1 MNPLPG
7 STLARS
13 SILHLEF
20 ITQKER
26 WQQVFAQLPEFSG
39 KIYYSYAWH
48 AITAANGD
56 GRPAAL
62 FFADGDN
69 GQAFYPFLMKQIPE
83 AVGGNGEIDLETA
96 YGYGGPVFFNLNTEQ
111 IGEFNR
117 IMTDWAAE
125 NHVVAEFIRL
135 NPLTSFQTC
144 VDQACHVSHNRITV
158 SIDLTEGPEAVLNG
172 CSEARQRNWK
182 KAGRLGLS
190 VRRLADPAE
199 FVPLYL
205 QTMQRLAARSYYHFS
220 RQYFAALA
228 ELPEESCFYAGAFTA
243 DGRLAAAAIYL
254 LDQTSAHYHL
264 GASDQQLLHTQANAF
279 LMLEF
284 ARLLCGSGRQLLHLG
299 GGLSLADDDSL
310 FRFKAGFSAQRH
322 DFFIGRRIYDQQKY
336 ALFSQ
341 HWQKLTGLQ
350 PQILLH
356 YHYGANDE
364 NL

>member
-1 MNPLPG
+1 MY
-7 STLARS
+7 
-13 SILHLEF
+13 LEF
-20 ITQKER
+20 ITQPER

-56 GRPAAL
+56 GQPAAL
-62 FFADGDN
+62 FCVDDDGHGGN
-69 GQAFYPFLMKQIPE
+69 GQALYPFLMKRVPE

-96 YGYGGPVFFNLNTEQ
+96 YGYGGPAFFNLKSEQ
-111 IGEFNR
+111 IGEFYRLMN
-117 IMTDWAAE
+117 DWAAE
-125 NHVVAEFIRL
+125 NRVVSEFIRF

-144 VDQACHVSHNRITV
+144 VDPACQVSHNRITV
-158 SIDLTEGPEAVLNG
+158 SIDLTAGPEAVLNG
-172 CSEARQRNWK
+172 CSAARLRNWK

-190 VRRLADPAE
+190 LRRLADPAE
-199 FVPLYL
+199 FAPLYA
-205 QTMQRLAARSYYHFS
+205 QTMQRLEARAYYRFS
-220 RQYFAALA
+220 QQYFAALA
-228 ELPEESCFYAGAFTA
+228 ALPEESCFYAGAFTA

-254 LDQTSAHYHL
+254 LEQTSAHYHL

-284 ARLLCGSGRQLLHLG
+284 ARRLCGTGRQLLHLG

-310 FRFKAGFSAQRH
+310 FRFKSGFSAQRH
-322 DFFIGRRIYDQQKY
+322 DFFIGRRILDQQKY

-341 HWQKLTGLQ
+341 RWQKLTGLT

>member
-1 MNPLPG
+1 MY
-7 STLARS
+7 
-13 SILHLEF
+13 LEF
-20 ITQKER
+20 ITQPER

-62 FFADGDN
+62 FCADDDGHGGT
-69 GQAFYPFLMKQIPE
+69 GQAFYPFLMKRVPE

-96 YGYGGPVFFNLNTEQ
+96 YGYGGPAFFNLKSEQ
-111 IGEFNR
+111 IGEFYRLMN
-117 IMTDWAAE
+117 DWAAE
-125 NHVVAEFIRL
+125 NRVVSEFIRF

-144 VDQACHVSHNRITV
+144 VDPACQVSHNRITV
-158 SIDLTEGPEAVLNG
+158 SIDLTAGPEAVLNG
-172 CSEARQRNWK
+172 CSAARLRNWK

-190 VRRLADPAE
+190 LRRLADPAE
-199 FVPLYL
+199 FAPLYA
-205 QTMQRLAARSYYHFS
+205 QTMQRVEAGAYYRFS
-220 RQYFAALA
+220 QQYFAALA
-228 ELPEESCFYAGAFTA
+228 ALPEESCFYAGAFTA

-284 ARLLCGSGRQLLHLG
+284 ARRLCGTGRQLLHLG

-310 FRFKAGFSAQRH
+310 FRFKGGFSPQRH
-322 DFFIGRRIYDQQKY
+322 DFFIGRRILDQQKY
-336 ALFSQ
+336 ASFSQ
-341 HWQKLTGLQ
+341 RWQKLTGLT
-350 PQILLH
+350 PKILLH